1 MTASHNRNRKP
12 RRNRFG
18 RILRPLLPPVFLAA
32 IITIS
37 GIAGCGEAEQT
48 IPGTRFKAG
57 AISKRTAV
65 MADRLDNRVSQLV
78 VTIPAKKYQA
88 TLQVKQRIGSIEIPR
103 IGIREW
109 VIQGTSTEELKLGAG
124 HIEGTS
130 IPGLGGNFAIAGDR
144 VLYSA
149 PFLRMEQLEPGD
161 ELLVHMPYGE
171 FTYQVEIKTNVDP
184 TEVSVLKPRGYDSV
198 TLSTCDPPWGL
209 STRIIIF
216 AKLLKTEPRT

>member
-1 MTASHNRNRKP
+1 MATATYRNGKW
-12 RRNRFG
+12 RRYRFG
-18 RILRPLLPPVFLAA
+18 RVLLPLIMLALLAA
-32 IITIS
+32 S
-37 GIAGCGEAEQT
+37 GCGQSEQT
-48 IPGTRFKAG
+48 IPGTRFEEG
-57 AISKRTAV
+57 AISKKTAD
-65 MADRLDNRVSQLV
+65 MGDRLDKRVSNLIV
-78 VTIPAKKYQA
+78 NIPAKKYQA

-103 IGIREW
+103 VGIREW

-161 ELLVHMPYGE
+161 ELLVHMPYGD

-216 AKLLKTEPRT
+216 AKLVKTEPRA

>member
-1 MTASHNRNRKP
+1 MTAETNYRNGKQ
-12 RRNRFG
+12 RNYRF
-18 RILRPLLPPVFLAA
+18 RAVLLPLILLALLM
-32 IITIS
+32 TTS
-37 GIAGCGEAEQT
+37 CGESEQT
-48 IPGTRFKAG
+48 IPGTRFKEG
-57 AISKRTAV
+57 AISKKTAV
-65 MADRLDNRVSQLV
+65 MGDRLDKRVTNLV
-78 VTIPAKKYQA
+78 VTIPAKKYQSS
-88 TLQVKQRIGSIEIPR
+88 LQEKQRIGSIEIPR

-109 VIQGTSTEELKLGAG
+109 VIQGSSTESLKLGAG

-161 ELLVHMPYGE
+161 ELLVHMPYGD
-171 FTYQVEIKTNVDP
+171 FTYQVEIKTSVDP
-184 TEVSVLKPRGYDSV
+184 TEVSVLRPRGYDSV

-216 AKLLKTEPRT
+216 AKLVKTEPRAA

>member
-1 MTASHNRNRKP
+1 ML
-12 RRNRFG
+12 FV
-18 RILRPLLPPVFLAA
+18 LLAR
-32 IITIS
+32 
-37 GIAGCGEAEQT
+37 AGCGGEEQQ
-48 IPGTRFKAG
+48 IPGLRIKEG
-57 AISKRTAV
+57 AISKKTAV
-65 MADRLDNRVSQLV
+65 MADHLGNRVSQLV

-109 VIQGTSTEELKLGAG
+109 VIQGTSTEELQLGAG

-149 PFLRMEQLEPGD
+149 PFLRLEQMEAGD
-161 ELLVHMPYGE
+161 ELLVHMPYGD
-171 FTYQVEIKTNVDP
+171 FVYQVEIKTNVVP
-184 TEVSVLKPRGYDSV
+184 TEVSVLRPRGYDSV

-209 STRIIIF
+209 ETRIIIF
-216 AKLLKTEPRT
+216 ARLVDTEPRA